1 MPSNV
6 QSFRQVTALLTSND
20 YYAASPDQRAQML
33 ANAAQEARDMNA
45 TDNRP
50 PIAHTHR
57 GKPVE
62 FALQGHHESTKTGRA
77 PTHRKPGPAVV
88 PAKFAH
94 LAILREHTNG

>member
-1 MPSNV
+1 MITV
-6 QSFRQVTALLTSND
+6 AD
-20 YYAASPDQRAQML
+20 YF
-33 ANAAQEARDMNA
+33 NGTEQEQEDERNRRGWAP
-45 TDNRP
+45 RP

-62 FALQGHHESTKTGRA
+62 FALQGHHESTKAGRT

-94 LAILREHTNG
+94 LAILREHING